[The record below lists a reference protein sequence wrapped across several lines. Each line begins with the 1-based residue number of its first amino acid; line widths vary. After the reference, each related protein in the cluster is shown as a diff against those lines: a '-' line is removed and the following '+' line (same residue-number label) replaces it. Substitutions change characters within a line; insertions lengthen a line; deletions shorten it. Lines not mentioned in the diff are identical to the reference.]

1 MRRLLLATAL
11 AAVLPTDAALA
22 AACRSVRFADSVDV
36 DGRALVLNGLG
47 LRLATLL
54 EVKVYV
60 AALYVATPSRDAS
73 RVLAA
78 GAPKRLELHFLRD
91 VDADDLKAAWDEGFA
106 RNASAQLPALRAPV
120 NDSSSRSAPMAPLQS
135 RWTGSSRAHSRAR
148 AWPRRC
154 SRSGWGRVRRIRNSG
169 RDCSAGA
176 ASDGGRAG
184 RHRVRAPSITRLRSC
199 AAGAARRAR

>member
-11 AAVLPTDAALA
+11 AAILPTDAALA
-22 AACRSVRFADSVDV
+22 AACRGVRFADSVDV

-60 AALYVATPSRDAS
+60 AALYVAAPSRDAS

-106 RNASAQLPALRAPV
+106 RNASAQLPALRAQV
-120 NDSSSRSAPMAPLQS
+120 AQLKGWMSNLRAGQRLVLTQRADGAIAVEVDGKLA
-135 RWTGSSRAHSRAR
+135 GSLEGEGLAAALFSLWLGPRPPNPELRA
-148 AWPRRC
+148 
-154 SRSGWGRVRRIRNSG
+154 GLL
-169 RDCSAGA
+169 
-176 ASDGGRAG
+176 GGR
-184 RHRVRAPSITRLRSC
+184 C
-199 AAGAARRAR
+199 E